1 VNWPDAVQ
9 LIIAEHKHIE
19 RKFDRVSC
27 AEWTDLPDT
36 KFRVLA
42 EEVGE
47 IAHAL
52 NEHDDE
58 NLMEEI
64 VQVAAVALAWLLSD
78 FEYREIE
85 YRYD

>member
-1 VNWPDAVQ
+1 
-9 LIIAEHKHIE
+9 
-19 RKFDRVSC
+19 
-27 AEWTDLPDT
+27 
-36 KFRVLA
+36 VLA